1 MIRELTK
8 FQENHDAV
16 VNRAE
21 RNTSGRS
28 GCVLG
33 LFIESKARVDLP
45 LGELTADGNSDAK
58 EKCGGRSGAVHL
70 WPVPC
75 SMEDA
80 LTTKAYLDVR
90 TLHERSRAWERI
102 YDETEEISPAL
113 VAACGSCASGVLCR
127 SQAS

>member
-8 FQENHDAV
+8 FQENDDAV

-21 RNTSGRS
+21 RNTSGRG
-28 GCVLG
+28 GCVQG
-33 LFIESKARVDLP
+33 LFIERKGVRSTACD
-45 LGELTADGNSDAK
+45 LTADGNSVAK

-102 YDETEEISPAL
+102 YDETEEISPPL
-113 VAACGSCASGVLCR
+113 VAACGSCASGILRR